1 MLAEESRITEIE
13 WEIERC
19 YEEQRGAYEDFRM
32 ERLGRETYLKKKARL
47 EAREEELRHRLSDQ
61 QKALEEAEEAG
72 HSGNNILSDIMTG
85 NEGIE
90 IDTLTAD
97 LVGKLI
103 DKITVWPD
111 GKMEIAWT
119 FRQ

>member
-1 MLAEESRITEIE
+1 
-13 WEIERC
+13 
-19 YEEQRGAYEDFRM
+19 
-32 ERLGRETYLKKKARL
+32 
-47 EAREEELRHRLSDQ
+47 
-61 QKALEEAEEAG
+61 
-72 HSGNNILSDIMTG
+72 MTG